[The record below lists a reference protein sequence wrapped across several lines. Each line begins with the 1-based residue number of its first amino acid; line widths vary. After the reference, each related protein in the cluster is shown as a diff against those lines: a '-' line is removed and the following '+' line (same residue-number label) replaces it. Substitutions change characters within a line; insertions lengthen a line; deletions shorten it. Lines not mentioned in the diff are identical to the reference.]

1 MICFDGTYRLK
12 PMDGTNIPI
21 RQWQNAWRVRIIDL
35 ALSRPDVQFLRS
47 KIVIAVRTGG
57 KSLKT
62 TCAESLG
69 KRICRDF
76 QLKAEEI
83 LWVEQLPESPHEF
96 YAAAFT
102 SRPYMGPEPYD
113 SVAWRPVLDNEIDA
127 IKEYIPE
134 IDPIEGYSKL
144 DT

>member
-1 MICFDGTYRLK
+1 MIYFDGTYRLK
-12 PMDGTNIPI
+12 PLGETNISI
-21 RQWQNAWRVRIIDL
+21 RKWQTAWRVRIIDL
-35 ALSRPDVQFLRS
+35 ALSRPEVRFLRS
-47 KIVIAVRTGG
+47 KIVIAVRIGSRTM
-57 KSLKT
+57 KT

-76 QLKAEEI
+76 QLNTEEI
-83 LWVEQLPESPHEF
+83 LWVEQLPEDPHRF

-102 SRPYMGPEPYD
+102 NRPYMGPESYD

-127 IKEYIPE
+127 IKGYIPE
-134 IDPIEGYSKL
+134 VEALEGCSKL

>member
-1 MICFDGTYRLK
+1 MIYFDGTYRLK
-12 PMDGTNIPI
+12 PLGDTNLPI
-21 RQWQNAWRVRIIDL
+21 RKWQTAWRVRIIDL
-35 ALSRPDVQFLRS
+35 AVSRPDVKFLRS
-47 KIVIAVRTGG
+47 KIVIAVCTGG
-57 KSLKT
+57 KTLKT

-83 LWVEQLPESPHEF
+83 LWVEQLPEDPRRF

-102 SRPYMGPEPYD
+102 SRPYMGPESYD

-127 IKEYIPE
+127 IRNYIPE
-134 IDPIEGYSKL
+134 IDAEE
-144 DT
+144 T